1 MFKALWRSGPVGHVL
16 ADILM
21 ALSIMVAAYL
31 LFIAYRKFVAY
42 MGFGKVRK
50 TTVQYATLYDL
61 KTPFVEGNIQFGFEL
76 KENTDVLLQIIDK
89 NDRIISVLKDEKMN
103 EGIHP
108 VYFDSNTISD
118 GEYFY
123 QLITPYQK
131 LTKKFFIV
139 NSLHEK

>member
-1 MFKALWRSGPVGHVL
+1 MFKELWRSGPIGHVV

-21 ALSIMVAAYL
+21 ALSIMVSAYL
-31 LFIAYRKFVAY
+31 LFIAYRKFVTY
-42 MGFGKVRK
+42 IGLGKIRK
-50 TTVQYATLYDL
+50 TTVNYAVLYDL
-61 KTPFVEGNIQFGFEL
+61 KSPYAKGDIQLGFEL
-76 KENTDVLLQIIDK
+76 KEETKILLQIIDK
-89 NDRIISVLKDEKMN
+89 NDQIVTVLKEETFQ

-108 VYFDSNTISD
+108 VYFNTNTIAN

-139 NSLHEK
+139 N

>member
-1 MFKALWRSGPVGHVL
+1 MFKELWRSGQVGHVI

-21 ALSIMVAAYL
+21 ALSIMVSAYL

-42 MGFGKVRK
+42 LGMGKVRK
-50 TTVQYATLYDL
+50 TTVLYATLFDL
-61 KTPFVEGNIQFGFEL
+61 KNPFAKGNVQFGFEL
-76 KENTDVLLQIIDK
+76 KEETPITLQIIDK
-89 NDRIISVLKDEKMN
+89 NDKIITVLKNESLQ

-108 VYFDSNTISD
+108 IYFDTKTISN

-139 NSLHEK
+139 N